1 MLKNNEPDSL
11 ISENEKANALIDPE
25 LEALEVKNR
34 SVRGVIAYAFRTFA
48 LQAIGLVANLIIG
61 AFILPEEYGVYYIV
75 LSLLGLFTFLSDI
88 GLAATLIQ
96 KKEAPTISELRTTFT
111 IQMGLAAL
119 IGLLLIGLTPVWQAT
134 QHLSGRELWLLYSLV
149 ASFLL
154 ASLKTIPSI
163 LLERDLLFDKKVI
176 PEIGENLV
184 FYFLVS
190 VLAWRGFGIQS
201 FTIAIFARALV
212 GVIIMYSIKRW
223 PIGFAFD
230 RQALKPLIKYGFR
243 FQLNDVLA
251 RIKDDLFILFLGAWI
266 GKTDMGY
273 VTWAKNQS
281 RYPYM
286 LTVNSVMAVSFP
298 TYSRIQND
306 TALLK
311 KAIEKSMYFISFG
324 SFPLLLGMAV
334 FIFPLLK
341 VFPAYA
347 HWQPA
352 AFSLSLFAVSIAIS
366 AISTPLTNALM
377 AVGQVNKTL
386 NLMILWTIMTWVITP
401 PAIRY
406 FGYEGVAISS
416 LFIAASTI
424 FLPVY
429 LLRRVVRFDILSSIW
444 LQTLASVIMMV
455 IGWVGRDIW
464 SRSFRW
470 LILGMLISGASYGLV
485 ILALGWR
492 RLLSEIK
499 SLGILKKWLH

>member
-1 MLKNNEPDSL
+1 MSESNSSSL
-11 ISENEKANALIDPE
+11 ISQTQAENALIEPE

-48 LQAIGLVANLIIG
+48 LQAIGLFANLVIS
-61 AFILPEEYGVYYIV
+61 AFILPGEYGVYYIV

-96 KKEAPTISELRTTFT
+96 KKEKPSLAELRTTFT
-111 IQMGLAAL
+111 VQMGLAAL
-119 IGLLLIGLTPVWQAT
+119 IGVLLIALTPVWQTT
-134 QHLSGRELWLLYSLV
+134 QNLTGHELWLLYALV

-163 LLERDLLFDKKVI
+163 LLERDLLFDKKVL
-176 PEIGENLV
+176 PEIGENIV
-184 FYFLVS
+184 FYLLVS
-190 VLAWRGFGIQS
+190 VLAWQGWGIQS
-201 FTIAIFARALV
+201 FTVAILARALV
-212 GVIIMYSIKRW
+212 GVVIMYSIQRW
-223 PIGFAFD
+223 PIGLAFD

-273 VTWAKNQS
+273 VTWAKNQA

-306 TALLK
+306 SSLLK
-311 KAIEKSMYFISFG
+311 KAIEKSMYFISLG
-324 SFPLLLGMAV
+324 SFPLLFGMAV
-334 FIFPLLK
+334 FIFPLLR
-341 VFPAYA
+341 VVPAYA
-347 HWQPA
+347 EWQPA
-352 AFSLSLFAVSIAIS
+352 AFSLSLFAASIAIS

-401 PAIRY
+401 PAIRM
-406 FGYEGVAISS
+406 FGYEGVAIASF
-416 LFIAASTI
+416 FIAASTI
-424 FLPVY
+424 VLPVY
-429 LLRRVVRFDILSSIW
+429 LLRQVVRFNIIQAVW
-444 LQTLASVIMMV
+444 VQTVSAIVMMFV
-455 IGWVGRDIW
+455 GWVGTPYW
-464 SRSFRW
+464 SKSLSW
-470 LILGMLISGASYGLV
+470 LILGIFLSGSSYLV
-485 ILALGWR
+485 VLLLLGWR
-492 RLLSEIK
+492 RFVTEIQ
-499 SLGILKKWLH
+499 SLGILKKWLP